1 MSTPQNKQTESLAD
15 GFFTALTLAVP
26 VHGST
31 GRLSNSDVGSDSSR
45 SSRGGSETVL
55 PKISIMSLGD
65 AEGPSGNDART
76 VGDSRSAASHEEARS
91 ASGS

>member
-1 MSTPQNKQTESLAD
+1 MSTPQNRQTDSLVD
-15 GFFTALTLAVP
+15 GFFTALTLQVP

-31 GRLSNSDVGSDSSR
+31 GRLSNSDLGSDSDQ

-65 AEGPSGNDART
+65 ADGANGNDART
-76 VGDSRSAASHEEARS
+76 
-91 ASGS
+91 

>member
-1 MSTPQNKQTESLAD
+1 MAD

-31 GRLSNSDVGSDSSR
+31 GRLSNSDVGNDSDSDQ

-65 AEGPSGNDART
+65 ADGANGNDART